1 MFRRMIG
8 IVVVAACAAPAV
20 PAQEMLV
27 LADGRRIA
35 VRSMVRRDGRVL
47 FETIRGEHFAVAE
60 KDVASP
66 PLESIPGLGADP
78 APAPS
83 ARRPAPEPDPAPEP
97 IAEPAAEPAPEPEPV
112 PPQRPEPPPLTN
124 EWSGAYPLP
133 PLTPLGY
140 AGESKV
146 PAAGDATDEFIPM
159 PDRWRLGFRR
169 YERYE
174 PSRGMPWVEG
184 SVFDPYNQNVLKSD
198 YPIRG
203 DDLFTNLNLQ
213 SVSALNPRRRGAD
226 GPQDELFLNQNLVAG
241 LELFKGDTVFRPKDW
256 AVRATAVL
264 NYRRVTVEERNP
276 NSDSKLAL
284 EEGFAEARFA
294 TYGAQFDFS
303 SLRAGMQNFNSDFRG
318 FVFTD
323 NQLGLRVFGTAGGN
337 RHQFNLVYF
346 DMRERD
352 AATQLH
358 TFGDRQQEVFIG
370 NWFIQDVGPG
380 HTLLLSVH
388 HNRDQGPPR
397 LGRGTPGELE
407 ATYLGLHGDG
417 HFGATSVSW
426 AVFQV
431 LGNDGFNQ
439 IRNGPVR
446 INAQLAALELSWDA
460 DWRRFRTS
468 LLYASGDGDP
478 DDDQGRGF
486 DSIVDNPNFA
496 GGDFSFWS
504 SQATAL
510 DDRGLS
516 NTQSLLLNLRNKFA
530 ERSNFVNP
538 GLMLGNVGLD
548 FRLSPKLEL
557 VTNASYLRMVQPE
570 PLAAVAGQ
578 AELAPDIGFDVGLGL
593 TYRPLLNENLKIVL
607 GGAALLPRGGLE
619 QVLGSADP
627 LFTAVGALQLAF

>member
-1 MFRRMIG
+1 VFRRTIS
-8 IVVVAACAAPAV
+8 VAVAAACLVAPAS
-20 PAQEMLV
+20 AQEMLV
-27 LADGRRIA
+27 LTDGRRIA

-47 FETIRGEHFAVAE
+47 FETIRGERFAVAE
-60 KDVASP
+60 EDVASP
-66 PLESIPGLGADP
+66 PLESIPLLGGP
-78 APAPS
+78 
-83 ARRPAPEPDPAPEP
+83 
-97 IAEPAAEPAPEPEPV
+97 EPAP
-112 PPQRPEPPPLTN
+112 RPEQESPQEQPRRPLD

-140 AGESKV
+140 AGESDIV
-146 PAAGDATDEFIPM
+146 SAGDANDEFIPM
-159 PDRWRLGFRR
+159 PDRWRLGFER

-203 DDLFTNLNLQ
+203 DDIFANLNLQ
-213 SVSALNPRRRGAD
+213 SATAVNPRRRGD
-226 GPQDELFLNQNLVAG
+226 EGPQDELFVNQNLVAG

-256 AVRATAVL
+256 AVRATTVT
-264 NYRRVTVEERNP
+264 NYRRVRVEERRA
-276 NSDSKLAL
+276 NSDLKLAL

-294 TYGAQFDFS
+294 TYGPQFDFS
-303 SLRAGMQNFNSDFRG
+303 SLRAGVQNFTSDFRG
-318 FVFTD
+318 FVFSD
-323 NQLGLRVFGTAGGN
+323 NQLGLRVFGTSGGN
-337 RHQFNLVYF
+337 RHEYNLVYF
-346 DMRERD
+346 DMRKRD

-358 TFGDRQQEVFIG
+358 TFGDREQDVFIG
-370 NWFIQDVGPG
+370 NWFIQDAFGPG

-407 ATYLGLHGDG
+407 ATYIGVHGDG
-417 HFGATSVSW
+417 HFGGTSLSW
-426 AVFQV
+426 AAFQV
-431 LGNDGFNQ
+431 LGDDGFNQ

-446 INAQLAALELSWDA
+446 INAQLAALELSWDS
-460 DWRRFRTS
+460 DWRRYRLS
-468 LLYASGDGDP
+468 ALYASGDGDP
-478 DDDQGRGF
+478 GDDQGRGF

-510 DDRGLS
+510 DDDRGLS
-516 NTQSLLLNLRNKFA
+516 NTNSLLLNLRNKFA

-538 GLMLGNVGLD
+538 GLMLANVGMD
-548 FRLSPKLEL
+548 FRISPKLDL
-557 VTNASYLRMVQPE
+557 VTNGTYLRMAE
-570 PLAAVAGQ
+570 PAPLEEVAGQ
-578 AELAPDIGFDVGLGL
+578 GDLGADIGFDLGLGF
-593 TYRPLLNENLKIVL
+593 TYRPLLNENVKIVL

-627 LFTAVGALQLAF
+627 LFTAVAALQLAY